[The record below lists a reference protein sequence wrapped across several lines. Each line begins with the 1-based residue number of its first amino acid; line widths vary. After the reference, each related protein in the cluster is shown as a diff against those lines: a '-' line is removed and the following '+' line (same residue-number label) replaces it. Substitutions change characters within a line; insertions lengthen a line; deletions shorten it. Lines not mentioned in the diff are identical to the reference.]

1 MTTFADYVASKP
13 AMDEQISN
21 IENYTV
27 MLCNALYLD
36 AKYRA
41 RRHHTNAIAHIE
53 GDTFKGDKEYERAYH
68 IRKIHEIDNQGVDYE
83 FYIKPGRKY
92 HKVMMRT
99 GSSRSVH
106 AFVDKKTGDVFKA
119 ASINAPAKGV
129 RFNVLDD
136 NSREEMLERADWAGS
151 YLYVR

>member
-21 IENYTV
+21 IESYTV
-27 MLCNALYLD
+27 MLCDALYLD

-99 GSSRSVH
+99 GSSLV
-106 AFVDKKTGDVFKA
+106 
-119 ASINAPAKGV
+119 AS
-129 RFNVLDD
+129 
-136 NSREEMLERADWAGS
+136 MLLLIKRLVMFS
-151 YLYVR
+151 KQHQSMLLLRV